1 MHWNSAIKY
10 EKTKDMRYNIL
21 MKTKNVLKLLGAIII
36 CELAGGIGAI
46 FVTPNIS
53 GWYST
58 LVKSSLTPPAF
69 VFGPVWTLLYL
80 LMGIAVFMIWA
91 SSAKASDGQ
100 GKNLKRQA
108 LEIFSMQLVFNIL
121 WSIIFFGAHNSAL
134 AFVDIVLLWLSII
147 ATMFSFYKISHSAMW
162 LLSPYII
169 WTTFA
174 AYLNLMILVLNR

>member
-1 MHWNSAIKY
+1 
-10 EKTKDMRYNIL
+10 
-21 MKTKNVLKLLGAIII
+21 MKTKNILKLLGAIII
-36 CELAGGIGAI
+36 CELAGGVGAI

-80 LMGIAVFMIWA
+80 LMGIAAFMI
-91 SSAKASDGQ
+91 
-100 GKNLKRQA
+100 LKKGFDRRDVRHA

-121 WSIIFFGAHNSAL
+121 WSIIFFGAHNPAL
-134 AFVDIVLLWLSII
+134 AFVDIALLWLSII
-147 ATMFSFYKISHSAMW
+147 ATMFSFYRISRPTIW
-162 LLSPYII
+162 ILLPYTL

-174 AYLNLMILVLNR
+174 AYLNLAILFLNR

>member
-1 MHWNSAIKY
+1 
-10 EKTKDMRYNIL
+10 
-21 MKTKNVLKLLGAIII
+21 MKTKNVLKLLGAIIV
-36 CELAGGIGAI
+36 CELAGGVGAI

-80 LMGIAVFMIWA
+80 LMGIAAFMI
-91 SSAKASDGQ
+91 
-100 GKNLKRQA
+100 LKKGFDRADVRHA
-108 LEIFSMQLVFNIL
+108 LDIFSMQLVFNIL
-121 WSIIFFGAHNSAL
+121 WSIIFFGAHNPAL

-147 ATMFSFYKISHSAMW
+147 ATMFSFYKISRSAMW
-162 LLSPYII
+162 ILLPYII

-174 AYLNLMILVLNR
+174 AYLNLAILILNR